1 MDLTLDTASYLQLDI
16 ISNWWV
22 TEGVKVLEQT
32 MYLCRV
38 ENAIYFNLKKI
49 VRRLFLLLHFG
60 QGFAEP
66 HL

>member
-16 ISNWWV
+16 TSNWWV

-32 MYLCRV
+32 IYLCRV
-38 ENAIYFNLKKI
+38 GHSIYFNLKKI

-60 QGFAEP
+60 QGFAVP